1 MSDTLDCILEKVKAK
16 GKLVLNINECCM
28 NSEGNTREAY
38 CAVIENE
45 LMSMMRLIDMYKTE
59 ICKILGD
66 VSENALLRGSL
77 FPNLSNTL

>member
-1 MSDTLDCILEKVKAK
+1 
-16 GKLVLNINECCM
+16 M